1 MGQWFAVTITIG
13 MGISVQVR
21 NIKIFHIPNQPT
33 ISSVI
38 QCIRIY
44 IILYSKDIYAEK

>member
-1 MGQWFAVTITIG
+1 MGQWFVVTITIG

-21 NIKIFHIPNQPT
+21 NIKIFHIPYQPT

-38 QCIRIY
+38 HYIRIY
-44 IILYSKDIYAEK
+44 IIFYGEDIYVEK